1 MSARMLSTFALV
13 FSLLFTAGCSTTSQK
28 PVAQKE
34 HWSTC
39 MVKGGAVMGIPGAAY
54 NMATGGAAFV
64 AGALIGG
71 TACAML
77 DPVAKP
83 DSPLGIPGVEGMSVV
98 NFDFDSSK
106 LRSDDLD
113 KISKMIGLLD
123 QDSKIEIVGHACE
136 IGSRS
141 YNQKLSER
149 RAQSVKDYLMDRGIP
164 EENISIR
171 GEGEDHPVRGNDTE
185 EMRQENRRA
194 EIMLK

>member
-28 PVAQKE
+28 SVSEKS

-83 DSPLGIPGVEGMSVV
+83 DSPLGIPGVEGMSTV

-106 LRSDDLD
+106 LKSDDLE
-113 KISKMIGLLD
+113 KLNKLIGQLD
-123 QDSKIEIVGHACE
+123 QDSRIEIVGHACE
-136 IGSRS
+136 IGSRT

-149 RAQSVKDYLMDRGIP
+149 RAEAVKDYLMDRGIP
-164 EENISIR
+164 EDNISVK
-171 GEGEDHPVRGNDTE
+171 GEGEDNPVRGNETD